1 MMLHI
6 IYLKCYNQKVITH
19 RQIPILQVVNKIIS
33 IRLTPFMSLSKMY
46 ANQGGAGLFF
56 VINEVNLLFYI
67 IRKNPPY
74 KT

>member
-1 MMLHI
+1 
-6 IYLKCYNQKVITH
+6 
-19 RQIPILQVVNKIIS
+19 
-33 IRLTPFMSLSKMY
+33 MSLSKMY